1 MYTETGPAMLL
12 RPFEVEDVA
21 WAAPLADRLFSPLD
35 RGYGEAVARW
45 AVDPLVTG
53 WVAEA
58 PARHPVGFLLIGQ
71 LGLLGADRP
80 RVLEVLA
87 IAVGEEARRTGIGR
101 SLLARA
107 LSQARGDAGVR
118 EVRLTVAADNPAARQ
133 MFEQAGFTV
142 DRPDDGTFPGGQ
154 TAVRMRWAPRPRRQT

>member
-1 MYTETGPAMLL
+1 MLL

-58 PARHPVGFLLIGQ
+58 PARHPVAFLLIGQ
-71 LGLLGADRP
+71 LGLLGLDRP
-80 RVLEVLA
+80 RVLEILA

-107 LSQARGDAGVR
+107 LGYAREDAGVR
-118 EVRLTVAADNPAARQ
+118 EIRLTVAADNAAARAL
-133 MFEQAGFTV
+133 FEQAGFAV
-142 DRPDDGTFPGGQ
+142 DRPDDGTYASGQ
-154 TAVRMRWAPRPRRQT
+154 TAVRMRWAPRPRRQS